1 MDKYAN
7 QIRTLILAGCT
18 VIQVVSYEW
27 QRVHGFINEV
37 AVDLERKW
45 FVWNSAK
52 GLSEWDF
59 EKTTLI
65 ERKNDLHE
73 VNEFL
78 QYFNEYD
85 SSADDN
91 GPAIFIAEDI
101 HPYLTTDYP
110 DYIRIIKEFCHLD
123 MSANKNLI
131 LCQPI
136 KRIPTELLKELPIIE
151 IELPTKK
158 QLGVIFDAV
167 VDIYLNDPKY
177 EIDESNISKSD
188 ELISTAL
195 GLTTMEA
202 KIAFSKALIETK
214 SLNESSINY
223 IIQEKE
229 NIIKKSGQLEY
240 YHPEVNLNEVGGLD
254 ILKGWLNRRG
264 KAFRKGAQDFGLDT
278 PRGVLLLGVPGCGKS
293 LSAKAVANAWNF
305 PLLRFDLSKVYG
317 SMVGESEQN
326 IRNALNI
333 TKALAPCVLWI
344 DEIEKGLA
352 GIQSSNQ
359 TDSGVSAR
367 VFGTFLT
374 WMQEKKE
381 PVFVVATSNDIS
393 ALPPELLRKG
403 RFDEI
408 FFVDLPTK
416 AERKDIFTIH
426 LKKKKREPINF
437 NLDKLVKESNQFTG
451 AEIEEAVKEG
461 LYRAFDNN
469 DQLKTE
475 HIVEAIKDTTPLAI
489 TMGNIIQELRK
500 WAKFRAKF
508 ASSNSM
514 ESPEA
519 LSPEKTKEIPKIQ
532 QEVKNPFIKSD

>member
-1 MDKYAN
+1 MDNYSKK
-7 QIRTLILAGCT
+7 IRTLILAGCT
-18 VIQVVSYEW
+18 VIQVVSHEW
-27 QRVHGFINEV
+27 QRIHGFVNEV
-37 AVDLERKW
+37 ASDLNRNW

-52 GLSEWDF
+52 GLIKWDSENTCFVD
-59 EKTTLI
+59 I
-65 ERKNDLHE
+65 NKNLQD
-73 VNEFL
+73 VNNFL
-78 QYFNEYD
+78 NFFDEYN
-85 SSADDN
+85 SHIDDN

-101 HPYLTTDYP
+101 HPYITNEFP
-110 DYIRIIKEFCHLD
+110 DYVRRIREFCHLD
-123 MSANKNLI
+123 IYTKKNLI
-131 LCQPI
+131 LSQPI
-136 KRIPTELLKELPIIE
+136 KRIPPELIKELPIIE

-167 VDIYLNDPKY
+167 VETYLNDPNF
-177 EIDESNISKSD
+177 EIDESNISKSE

-202 KIAFSKALIETK
+202 KVAFSKALIETK
-214 SLNESSINY
+214 SLNESSIKY

-240 YHPEVNLNEVGGLD
+240 YHPEIDLDEVGGLD
-254 ILKGWLNRRG
+254 ILKSWLNRRG
-264 KAFRKGAQDFGLDT
+264 KAFRKGAQDFGVDT
-278 PRGVLLLGVPGCGKS
+278 PRGVLLLGIPGCGKS
-293 LSAKAVANAWNF
+293 LSAKAVAKVWNF
-305 PLLRFDLSKVYG
+305 PLLRFDLGKVYG

-352 GIQSSNQ
+352 GIKSSDQ

-374 WMQEKKE
+374 WMQEKKK

-416 AERKDIFTIH
+416 KERKDIFEIH
-426 LKKKKREPINF
+426 LRKKNRDPTNF
-437 NLDKLVKESNQFTG
+437 ELEKLVEDSMQFTG

-461 LYRAFDNN
+461 LYRAFNN
-469 DQLKTE
+469 NEQLKTE
-475 HIVEAIKDTTPLAI
+475 HILEAIKETSPLAV
-489 TMGNIIQELRK
+489 TMGEIIQDLRK
-500 WAKFRAKF
+500 WAKFRARF
-508 ASSNSM
+508 ASSKSK
-514 ESPEA
+514 ESPERIS
-519 LSPEKTKEIPKIQ
+519 LDKTKDIPKIQ
-532 QEVKNPFIKSD
+532 QEVKNPFLK